1 MNAMT
6 KAYEIKNL
14 LERCKAQGLEL
25 TEEAAKI
32 FAKELI
38 AWADDSAVISEN
50 KIDDIARIGYPELQ
64 KILLGLADKINP
76 ADNAA
81 AAPSA

>member
-1 MNAMT
+1 MQ
-6 KAYEIKNL
+6 KAYDLKDL
-14 LERCKAQGLEL
+14 LSRCKAQGLEL

-32 FAKELI
+32 FTKELI
-38 AWADDSAVISEN
+38 GWADDSAVLSEN

-81 AAPSA
+81 PSA